1 MPILPALNDIRAGIL
16 ISHNGEPW
24 QVMEA
29 NFMRT
34 SQRKPVMQTKLKN
47 LITGKTLEYSFKPG
61 DKVEEANVGKKPAQF
76 LYQTP
81 SEAVF
86 MDTASYE
93 EIHLKKE
100 GIAHKLV
107 FLKEGENVD
116 IITWNE
122 TPISITIPKKVE
134 LKVTSAPEGV
144 KGDSAQGRVTKQ
156 VILENELT
164 LNVPLFVK
172 EGDVIRINT
181 DTGEYV
187 ERVS

>member
-1 MPILPALNDIRAGIL
+1 MPFLPALNDIRAGIL

-61 DKVEEANVGKKPAQF
+61 DKVEEANVGKKSAQF

-81 SEAVF
+81 TEAVF

-93 EIHLKKE
+93 EIHMKKG
-100 GIAHKLV
+100 GIENKLA
-107 FLKEGENVD
+107 FLKEGESIEIV
-116 IITWNE
+116 TWND
-122 TPISITIPKKVE
+122 TPITINIPKKVE
-134 LKVTSAPEGV
+134 LKVISAPEGV
-144 KGDSAQGRVTKQ
+144 KGDSQGRVTKQ
-156 VILENELT
+156 ITLENELT

-172 EGDVIRINT
+172 EGDTVRINT